1 MALTTW
7 TIEVDDRE
15 RAGGVVDAL
24 AAYPQVVV
32 VVGRLPLGD
41 YLPGGGVVV
50 ERKTAT
56 DLVLSIR
63 DQRLFDQAARL
74 TTGAARPL
82 IILEGDPLT
91 VRTGMHKNAI
101 LGALTWLTA
110 IQGLPLLPSTGPART
125 AELLV
130 TLARQQQQG
139 WRGPTGI
146 VKPKAPTLREQ
157 QLAVLAALPGVGP
170 VLAARL
176 LGRFGG
182 LRSVF
187 AASPDDLATVPGV
200 GAATAARIV
209 ALLPPG

>member
-7 TIEVDDRE
+7 TIEADDRE
-15 RAGGVVDAL
+15 RAGGVVEAL

-32 VVGRLPLGD
+32 AVGRLPLGD

-50 ERKTAT
+50 ERKTAA

-74 TTGAARPL
+74 RAGAAHPVV
-82 IILEGDPLT
+82 ILEGDPLA

-101 LGALTWLTA
+101 LGALAWLTT
-110 IQGLPLLPSTGPART
+110 IQGIPLLPSTGLART

-139 WRGPTGI
+139 WRGPTGV
-146 VKPKAPTLREQ
+146 VKPKAPTPREQ

-170 VLAARL
+170 VLGARL
-176 LGRFGG
+176 LDHFGG
-182 LRSVF
+182 LRG
-187 AASPDDLATVPGV
+187 ALDADADALGAVPGFGEAV
-200 GAATAARIV
+200 ATRLAAILR
-209 ALLPPG
+209 